1 MDTQNGDREA
11 DMQDPVSSVLGQM
24 AALQDVG
31 RETLDRLASG
41 AFLQPFPADI
51 VIQQQDV
58 RPDFLHV
65 LVSGTVELM
74 RDEGDTM
81 ATVDVVAAGGLFVAA
96 AVVADSPTLVS
107 AVTLG
112 PSVIVFIPAIRVRD
126 AVVAD
131 PLLGLAL
138 LRVLAT
144 DVQGRDRDLAE
155 MKALTAGQRLGRW
168 VLREQAR
175 AGLPRFPLP
184 YTKRVL
190 ATLLGMSP
198 ENLSRSAS
206 ALAAHGARFKGRDVE
221 VTDAV
226 ALDLYAR
233 PRPKSAP
240 GSAVQASPGSWSR

>member
-1 MDTQNGDREA
+1 MPGHVVASLEQAPVLQN
-11 DMQDPVSSVLGQM
+11 
-24 AALQDVG
+24 VG
-31 RETLDRLASG
+31 RETLDWLASG
-41 AFLQPFPADI
+41 AFLQKFPADI
-51 VIQQQDV
+51 VIQQQNV

-65 LVSGTVELM
+65 LVSGSVELL
-74 RDEGDTM
+74 RDEGDAL
-81 ATVDVVAAGGLFVAA
+81 ATIDVVGAGGLFVTA

-112 PSVIVFIPAIRVRD
+112 PSAIVFIPASRVRD
-126 AVVAD
+126 AVAAD
-131 PLLGLAL
+131 PLFGLAL
-138 LRVLAT
+138 LRALAS

-168 VLREQAR
+168 VLREQDHV
-175 AGLPRFPLP
+175 GLSRFPIP

-206 ALAAHGARFKGRDVE
+206 ALAAHGAHFKGRNVE

-226 ALDLYAR
+226 ALDLYSR
-233 PRPKSAP
+233 PRPKSPDGGAGPPGIAP
-240 GSAVQASPGSWSR
+240 QASPGS

>member
-1 MDTQNGDREA
+1 
-11 DMQDPVSSVLGQM
+11 MQDPVSSVLGQTV
-24 AALQDVG
+24 ALQDVG

-65 LVSGTVELM
+65 LVSGTVELV

-112 PSVIVFIPAIRVRD
+112 PSVIAFIPAPRVRD

-131 PLLGLAL
+131 PLFGLAL
-138 LRVLAT
+138 LRVLAS
-144 DVQGRDRDLAE
+144 DVHERDRDLAE

-168 VLREQAR
+168 VLRELAR
-175 AGLPRFPLP
+175 AGLPRFRLP

-206 ALAAHGARFKGRDVE
+206 ALAAHGARFKGRTIE

-226 ALDLYAR
+226 ALDLYSR
-233 PRPKSAP
+233 PRPKSRDGGAGPPGIAP
-240 GSAVQASPGSWSR
+240 QASPGS

>member
-1 MDTQNGDREA
+1 
-11 DMQDPVSSVLGQM
+11 MQDAVAAVLGRTD
-24 AALQDVG
+24 ALQSVG
-31 RETLDRLASG
+31 RDALDRLSSG
-41 AFLQPFPADI
+41 AFLQHFPTDV

-65 LVSGTVELM
+65 LVSGSVELL
-74 RDEGDTM
+74 RIEGDAL
-81 ATVDVVAAGGLFVAA
+81 ATVDVIAEGGLFVAA

-112 PSVIVFIPAIRVRD
+112 PSVIAFIPAMRVRD
-126 AVVAD
+126 ALATD
-131 PLLGLAL
+131 PLFSLAL
-138 LRVLAT
+138 LRALAS
-144 DVQGRDRDLAE
+144 DAQRRDRDLAE

-168 VLREQAR
+168 VLREQGR
-175 AGLPRFPLP
+175 IGLPHFPLP

-206 ALAAHGARFKGRDVE
+206 ALAAHGVRFKGRTIE

-226 ALDLYAR
+226 ALDLYSR
-233 PRPKSAP
+233 PRPKSREGGAGPPGIAP
-240 GSAVQASPGSWSR
+240 QASPGS